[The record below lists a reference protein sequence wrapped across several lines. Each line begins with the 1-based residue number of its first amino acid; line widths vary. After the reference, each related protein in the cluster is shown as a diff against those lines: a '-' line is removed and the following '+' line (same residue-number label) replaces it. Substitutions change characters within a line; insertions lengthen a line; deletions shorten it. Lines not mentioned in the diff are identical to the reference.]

1 MHPILYRWQRADG
14 GYFPAYPMTEEEA
27 SAVAMN
33 LGCEVQ
39 KVPGSRQSPYASQPK
54 REVAASDRAVGI

>member
-1 MHPILYRWQRADG
+1 MYPIQYRWQRADG

-33 LGCEVQ
+33 LSCEVQ
-39 KVPGSRQSPYASQPK
+39 KVPGSGQNPYALRRKP
-54 REVAASDRAVGI
+54 EVAGNDGAVGI